1 MIHVTIL
8 STSAILCIGNRFGN
22 FTSSTPA
29 PAAMATPITTLH
41 QVPGALGEILLDVR
55 TGDRRST
62 RPAVLI
68 LPGFKGFKDFGP
80 FPPLGERLA
89 RAGFTSVA
97 ISVSGCGVDPA
108 GEFTRLDRF
117 GHNTISHELSD
128 LRTVLGVLDAGDLG
142 VPAPSSVGLVGHS
155 RGGGVGLLFAER
167 TPRIAA
173 LVTWAA
179 VGSMM
184 RWTPEEAAA
193 WRDQR
198 VTTVL
203 NARTGQELPLLTD
216 LLDDVEQHAEEF
228 DLRAAAGRIAIPW
241 LLAHGTGDE
250 TVAFA
255 EGESLAAAS
264 GGRAETMWLEGAT
277 HGFGGVHPFAG
288 STPDLSR
295 LFDATVSHLSR
306 HLA

>member
-1 MIHVTIL
+1 
-8 STSAILCIGNRFGN
+8 
-22 FTSSTPA
+22 
-29 PAAMATPITTLH
+29 MATPTSRSL
-41 QVPGALGEILLDVR
+41 QVPGALGDILLDIR
-55 TGDRRST
+55 TGDPQSA

-80 FPPLGERLA
+80 FPALGERLA
-89 RAGFTSVA
+89 RAGFTSIA

-117 GHNTISHELSD
+117 ARNTISHELHD
-128 LRTVLGVLDAGDLG
+128 LDAVLAALDRGALG
-142 VPAPSSVGLVGHS
+142 VPKPSSVGLIGHS
-155 RGGGVGLLFAER
+155 RGGGVGLLLAGR

-184 RWTPEEAAA
+184 RWTPDEAAA
-193 WRDQR
+193 WRFR
-198 VTTVL
+198 GETTVL
-203 NARTGQELPLLTD
+203 NARTGQQLPLSTD
-216 LLDDVEQHAEEF
+216 LLDDVERNAVAF
-228 DLRAAAGRIAIPW
+228 DLSAAAGRLTVPW

-250 TVAFA
+250 TVAFS

-264 GGRAETMWLEGAT
+264 AGRAETMWLEGAT
-277 HGFGGVHPFAG
+277 HGFGGVHPLAG
-288 STPDLSR
+288 LTPDLSR

-306 HLA
+306 HLT